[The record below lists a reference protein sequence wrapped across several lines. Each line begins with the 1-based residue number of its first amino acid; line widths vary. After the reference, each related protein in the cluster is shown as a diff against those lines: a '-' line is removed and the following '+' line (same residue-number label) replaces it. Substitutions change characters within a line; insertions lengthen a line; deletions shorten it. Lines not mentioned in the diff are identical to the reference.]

1 MKKEAQINAAVLVA
15 VIAGLIIIY
24 IMFLPTE
31 ERREMLGEN
40 KTGAGRASAE
50 KGTILLLEHPGR
62 LDTVKKIDDRFIP
75 NVYLIETTNAKEIDK
90 INPFSVRNGWLDK
103 KNYLVRFRLD
113 DFENTGNV
121 LLSFSATKRKGIL
134 TIKLNDDVIY
144 EYAPKQINIVV
155 NLEKALLKNEN

>member
-31 ERREMLGEN
+31 ERRELLGEN
-40 KTGAGRASAE
+40 KTSGGRVSGAE

-62 LDTVKKIDDRFIP
+62 LDTVKKIDDRLIP

-90 INPFSVRNGWLDK
+90 INPFGVRNGWFDK
-103 KNYLVRFRLD
+103 KDRIVRFRLD
-113 DFENTGNV
+113 DFE
-121 LLSFSATKRKGIL
+121 
-134 TIKLNDDVIY
+134 
-144 EYAPKQINIVV
+144 
-155 NLEKALLKNEN
+155 